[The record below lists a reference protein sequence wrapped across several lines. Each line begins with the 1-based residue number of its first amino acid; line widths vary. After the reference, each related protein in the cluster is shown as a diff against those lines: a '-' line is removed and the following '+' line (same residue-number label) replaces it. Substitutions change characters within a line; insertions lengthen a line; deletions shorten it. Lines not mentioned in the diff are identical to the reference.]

1 MKYKL
6 KYLLMIA
13 VLLVSTIVTAIIGIP
28 MEAKADTILGT
39 IPVYRLYCPI
49 NGEHLYTTDYNET
62 KVLYKMGWGYE
73 GVAWYAYEKGV
84 PVYRLYNSGLKNH
97 LYTVDLNEANTLVRN
112 EPTYWHWD
120 NNKKPVF
127 YSNGFIPIYRVYNRG
142 LAGMHHLTTDKN
154 EYNTLQKYGW
164 KQEGCSIYAGSS
176 GAQIKTIYYKN
187 KPKLPVVVA
196 PPNNNYSGTGY
207 YTIENTDSYAT
218 IEADVKLEGTGTGSH
233 AKLVICTPTAAVSF
247 GLQYDSYAGAPYTKK
262 TMCLIENIR
271 SNDAGGQSYL
281 RPGNQVANLGD
292 TYHLMLTLNKN
303 GTGSVFLNNKKIGDY
318 SNSSLANQSTVYL
331 RVEGSARIDGD
342 SVRATFSNIKLKTNG
357 TYNASKKWGTHKF
370 ITNTTMKV
378 ESVSP
383 TNVIISGT
391 ISGLGAGYDW
401 DKKYNNVSAIIQFVE

>member
-6 KYLLMIA
+6 KYLLTIA
-13 VLLVSTIVTAIIGIP
+13 MLLVSTIVTTMIGTS
-28 MEAKADTILGT
+28 METKADTILGT
-39 IPVYRLYCPI
+39 IPVYRLYCPM

-73 GVAWYAYEKGV
+73 GVAWYACETGT

-97 LYTVDLNEANTLVRN
+97 LYTTDLNEANTLVRN

-127 YSNGFIPIYRVYNRG
+127 YSNGSIPIYRVYNRG

-154 EYNTLQKYGW
+154 EYNVLPKYGW
-164 KQEGCSIYAGSS
+164 KQEGCRIYAGSI
-176 GAQIKTIYYKN
+176 GAQIKTIYYEN
-187 KPKLPVVVA
+187 NPNLPA
-196 PPNNNYSGTGY
+196 ITDAPNNNYSGTGY
-207 YTIENTDSYAT
+207 YTIENTDSYAA

-247 GLQYDSYAGAPYTKK
+247 GLQYDSFAVGAK

-271 SNDAGGQSYL
+271 SNNPGGQTYIH
-281 RPGNQVANLGD
+281 PNNQVVNLGN

-318 SNSSLANQSTVYL
+318 NNSSLANQSTVYL

-342 SVRATFSNIKLKTNG
+342 SVKATFSNIKLKTNS
-357 TYNASKKWGTHKF
+357 TYNASKNWKTQKF
-370 ITNTTMKV
+370 ITNPTMKV
-378 ESVSP
+378 ESISSTKIV
-383 TNVIISGT
+383 ISGT
-391 ISGLGAGYDW
+391 ISGLGEGYDW